1 MDEYLDAMT
10 EDMEKALEALSGS
23 LATVRTGRATP
34 KLVDGVQV
42 QVAAYGAVMPLNQLA
57 TVQAP
62 DARLLVVTPWDKTT
76 ITDIEKGIV
85 QAGLGL
91 NPSNDGQVIRIPV
104 PPLTAERRQD
114 LIKQVRKHGEDAKI
128 RIRHVRREYNDTFK
142 DAEKDGDI
150 GEDELR
156 RLLQKVQDATDANVK
171 KVDVTVDAKEQEV
184 LEV

>member
-1 MDEYLDAMT
+1 MDEYLDAMN

-128 RIRHVRREYNDTFK
+128 RVRHVRREYNDTFK

-150 GEDELR
+150 GEDELH
-156 RLLQKVQDATDANVK
+156 RLLQKVQDATDASVK
-171 KVDVTVDAKEQEV
+171 KVDAAMEAKEQEV